1 MGNEGYQDWDLLPKF
16 PQSSKPV
23 FGLPSE
29 TVDEYNSEAEERLLS
44 MKKKQKLVPIMP
56 EEVERRL

>member
-44 MKKKQKLVPIMP
+44 MKKK
-56 EEVERRL
+56 